1 MAYASDPAVPD
12 LQQGGM
18 TSSEKGKG
26 MLHNLHFGEMVLN
39 HPTTKKLLKALGIGL
54 AMARKLKPEDLMK
67 KVKEMIDALP
77 SRAEG
82 GVSDTPAP
90 APRVSPAKDAP
101 SRKKGGV
108 SEQQSA
114 KSGLRRGAYGSE
126 PKNVRVSPAK
136 DAPSRKKGGVAD
148 TGRVKPVANAPSRK
162 AGGMSEAREERDR
175 ALGRLPMRDQL

>member
-108 SEQQSA
+108 
-114 KSGLRRGAYGSE
+114 
-126 PKNVRVSPAK
+126 
-136 DAPSRKKGGVAD
+136 AD